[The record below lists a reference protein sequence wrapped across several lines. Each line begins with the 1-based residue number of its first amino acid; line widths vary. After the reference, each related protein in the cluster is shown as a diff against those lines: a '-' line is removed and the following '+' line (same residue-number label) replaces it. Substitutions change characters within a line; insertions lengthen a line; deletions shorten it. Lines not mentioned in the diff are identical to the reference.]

1 MKCKYVDCG
10 LVSKKGKTTINKKL
24 CIINDDYHFDM
35 DDSSNNMS
43 RILNYQKTG
52 AMIISAQRDENSTEE
67 NIENT
72 KQLEKDI
79 RSKGL
84 GFRPCVGG
92 FIENK
97 DTPDE
102 SEVEEISFMIPKP
115 QNWGDSEFLQFGLE
129 LCKKYNQESI
139 LVILPSINNG
149 NPVYMKAN
157 TDIDMEFNNM
167 RLTNPDD
174 FAYTK
179 LIKGNTP
186 SFTFTQEDSLK
197 NKYTFISN
205 SGLTI
210 DSVAEYYVGKLF
222 PKSTKVWMRPHFN
235 PTTGEFEPGFKER
248 F

>member
-1 MKCKYVDCG
+1 MKCKYVNSG
-10 LVSKKGKTTINKKL
+10 MFTTKNNKKVFKK
-24 CIINDDYHFDM
+24 IVKINNDYMFDI

-43 RILNYQKTG
+43 RILSYKNTG
-52 AMIISAQRDENSTEE
+52 AMIISACRNERTDEE
-67 NIENT
+67 NLQKIKE
-72 KQLEKDI
+72 LESDI
-79 RSKGL
+79 RNKGL
-84 GFRPCVGG
+84 GFRPALGG
-92 FIENK
+92 YIENLEN
-97 DTPDE
+97 PEE
-102 SEVEEISFMIPKP
+102 STVKEVSFMVPKP
-115 QNWGDSEFLQFGLE
+115 NNMGDSDFLNLALE
-129 LCKKYNQESI
+129 WCKKYDQESVLI
-139 LVILPSINNG
+139 ILPSINNV
-149 NPVYMKAN
+149 NPVYLN
-157 TDIDMEFNNM
+157 SDSNIDMKFNNM
-167 RLTNPDD
+167 RFTKPDD
-174 FAYTK
+174 QYYTK